1 MRLMF
6 FDHLASAYR
15 SLHASRGRSLLT
27 MLGVLI
33 GVASIT
39 TILSLAGGITA
50 VIDAQINALGG
61 NLAVVRPG
69 IQSTNL
75 TSFSNPV
82 SQTTYSTSTLTE
94 ADIATIKAI
103 PGVEAVAPIM
113 TVNATIT
120 ASEKSR
126 DNSVVIATTPELENV
141 ADLKA
146 RDGQFI
152 DSQTDANTAVVGQQL
167 AVDLYGTEK
176 PIGRT
181 FSVHGTTFTII
192 GILARQ
198 SDPVNY
204 NNIDFDTA
212 AIVHIEAGKALNRG
226 VAQIQQINLRAVDTT
241 KLADIS
247 AKIDSGLK
255 ANHLGETDFTVSYGK
270 AVAAPT
276 SDLFKAVVIIMISIA
291 AISLVVGGVGIMNIL
306 LVSVAERTREI
317 GIRKAVGATNGSI
330 AVQFLMESLMLS
342 LTGGFLGYL
351 SGYVVAFGISTMLYF
366 APSVNWQTAV
376 AALVMSLTVGLLFG
390 IYPAYRAARKHPI
403 ESLRQYH

>member
-1 MRLMF
+1 MML
-6 FDHLASAYR
+6 FDHLATAYR

-39 TILSLAGGITA
+39 TILSLAGGITT
-50 VIDAQINALGG
+50 VVNDQIDALGG
-61 NLAVVRPG
+61 NLALVRPG
-69 IQSTNL
+69 IQSTSL
-75 TSFSNPV
+75 TTLSNPV
-82 SQTTYSTSTLTE
+82 SQTAYGTSTLTE

-103 PGVEAVAPIM
+103 PGVASVAPIM
-113 TVNATIT
+113 IENATVV
-120 ASEKSR
+120 SR
-126 DNSVVIATTPELENV
+126 DKNRDNTVIIATTPELENV
-141 ADLKA
+141 TSLKV

-152 DSQTDANTAVVGQQL
+152 DGQTDANTAVVGQQL
-167 AVDLYGTEK
+167 AIDLYGTEK

-181 FSVHGTTFTII
+181 FTVRGTTFTII

-212 AIVHIEAGKALNRG
+212 ALVHFEVGKAINRG
-226 VAQIQQINLRAVDTT
+226 IAQIQQINLRAVDTT
-241 KLADIS
+241 QLASIS

-255 ANHLGETDFTVSYGK
+255 ANHLGEKDFTVSYGK
-270 AVAAPT
+270 TVAAPT
-276 SDLFKAVVIIMISIA
+276 SDLFKAVVIIMTSIA

-342 LTGGFLGYL
+342 MTGGFLGYL
-351 SGYVVAFGISTMLYF
+351 AGYVVAFGISTMLYF

-376 AALVMSLTVGLLFG
+376 AALVMSLVVGLLFG